1 MEKIKKACKQIAA
14 SHIADTTR
22 RQSNFFIIGD
32 QATFNAFKPCVDCYP
47 MKKTTFSYLLLSAA
61 LFASCSD
68 RQGVEDVPKTSK
80 EQVQSLTSEMVKAE
94 ITDNLQA
101 FLSFYNSDAI
111 SMPEYQ
117 PTLDGLHQIEAF
129 YSEIFRR
136 QDIVSFT
143 KTTEE
148 IFDIDNLIIEIGLL
162 DKSYRAAV
170 TDTIINQ
177 HGKYWHVWQKQ
188 PDGSLKIEGEAFG
201 FFHHVANPEPLTV
214 TFEEVEWNQQHNGT
228 RLGVEYPFELRAYN
242 SMMEKGVQTR
252 DGEFRS
258 NYFTEDGSFKPFAE
272 PTVTGMAEIKPY
284 LIAYSRRG
292 QVKIDSVAVFTY
304 DFRYLDGYVLEYDMF
319 RVRWTNNDMQG
330 RTEGKGIRL
339 WRRMDDHSLRLFR
352 EIGTHNYL
360 R

>member
-1 MEKIKKACKQIAA
+1 M
-14 SHIADTTR
+14 
-22 RQSNFFIIGD
+22 
-32 QATFNAFKPCVDCYP
+32 
-47 MKKTTFSYLLLSAA
+47 KTTVFFYLLLPAV
-61 LFASCSD
+61 LTVSCFCEP
-68 RQGVEDVPKTSK
+68 GAEHKPGASK
-80 EQVQSLTSEMVKAE
+80 EHIQSLTSAMVKAE
-94 ITDNLQA
+94 TSDDLPA
-101 FLSFYNSDAI
+101 FLSFYIFDAI

-117 PTLDGLHQIEAF
+117 PTLDGLPQIEAF

-136 QDIVSFT
+136 QDIISFT

-148 IFDIDNLIIEIGLL
+148 IFDIGNLIIEIGLL
-162 DKSYRAAV
+162 DKSFRAAMA
-170 TDTIINQ
+170 DTILSQ

-188 PDGSLKIEGEAFG
+188 PDGTLKIEGEAFG

-214 TFEEVEWNQQHNGT
+214 TFKEEEWNQKHNGT

-272 PTVTGMAEIKPY
+272 PVVNGMAEIKPY

-304 DFRYLDGYVLEYDMF
+304 DARYLDGYVLEYDMF
-319 RVRWTNNDMQG
+319 RVRWISDDMQG
-330 RTEGKGIRL
+330 RTEGKGLRL
-339 WRRMDDHSLRLFR
+339 WKRMDDHSLRLHR
-352 EIGTHNYL
+352 EIGTHNHL
-360 R
+360 K